1 MHSVMKKFLPPSWF
15 LSFLHIWQIQMFK
28 IIKQIL
34 TLDKDNPSKYEM
46 LFLNEGGKAIQTCLD
61 LCEKS
66 NYLIIH

>member
-1 MHSVMKKFLPPSWF
+1 
-15 LSFLHIWQIQMFK
+15 MFK

>member
-1 MHSVMKKFLPPSWF
+1 
-15 LSFLHIWQIQMFK
+15 MFK

-46 LFLNEGGKAIQTCLD
+46 LFLNEGGKTIQTCLD